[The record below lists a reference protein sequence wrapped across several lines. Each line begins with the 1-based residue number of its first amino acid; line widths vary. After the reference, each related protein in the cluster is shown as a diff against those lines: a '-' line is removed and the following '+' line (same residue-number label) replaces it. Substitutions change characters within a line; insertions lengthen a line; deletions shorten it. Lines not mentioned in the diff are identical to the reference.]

1 MCITEY
7 NEVKALAD
15 EWTEGS
21 VSLLLS
27 QPQPRNKINES
38 SLHSHPVCGT
48 ALVDC

>member
-27 QPQPRNKINES
+27 QPQPRNKEPMKK
-38 SLHSHPVCGT
+38 SL
-48 ALVDC
+48 